1 MRFGDT
7 VIPPVFN
14 EQRRTPRHAVR
25 QIATI
30 LTGPGRT
37 TRYCLIEDRSA
48 GGVRLRT
55 RSDFEAPSAFA
66 LRFADTETTYK
77 TVWRIGQLV
86 GAERVGRVKRW
97 PVRRLGMR

>member
-1 MRFGDT
+1 LILPAR
-7 VIPPVFN
+7 N

-30 LTGPGRT
+30 LTGSGRIA
-37 TRYCLIEDRSA
+37 RYCLIEDRSA

-55 RSDFEAPSAFA
+55 RSDFEAPSEFD

-77 TVWRIGQLV
+77 IVWRNGQLV
-86 GAERVGRVKRW
+86 GAERVGRVKRL
-97 PVRRLGMR
+97 PVRRFGMR

>member
-1 MRFGDT
+1 
-7 VIPPVFN
+7 VISPARN

-25 QIATI
+25 QIGMI
-30 LTGPGRT
+30 LTGPDRL

-55 RSDFEAPSAFA
+55 RSDFEAPSEFN

-77 TVWRIGQLV
+77 IVWRNGQLV
-86 GAERVGRVKRW
+86 GAERVGRIKRL
-97 PVRRLGMR
+97 PIRRFGMR